1 MAGIRPF
8 FLTGANAKIK
18 VNNVTLAFC
27 TDMSYT
33 ITVNHATP
41 QVLGM
46 YEASSVEPLSYR
58 VTGSFTIIKYTAD
71 ATSDVTGADPA
82 GVSPRGNG
90 LGAWT
95 KEAND
100 VKQFFKG
107 FDIKNGPDARADQ
120 GLNPKELPKAAGFT
134 IEVFQKLESGT
145 RPVAEQNFLDKIT
158 LQARSE
164 VDSIPVAKIRNCRI
178 TEAGFALNKKNVAV
192 QTFKFSALYVD
203 EDTFRADFSGFG
215 QQFA

>member
-1 MAGIRPF
+1 VAGLRPF

-18 VNNVTLAFC
+18 VNNATLAFC
-27 TDMSYT
+27 TDLSYT

-46 YEASSVEPLSYR
+46 YEGSSVEPLSYR

-71 ATSDVTGADPA
+71 AVSDVIGADPA

-90 LGAWT
+90 VGAWT
-95 KEAND
+95 KEENAI
-100 VKQFFKG
+100 KQFIKG

-120 GLNPKELPKAAGFT
+120 SLNPKELSKAAGFT
-134 IEVFQKLESGT
+134 IEVFQKLEAGS
-145 RPVAEQNFLDKIT
+145 AI
-158 LQARSE
+158 
-164 VDSIPVAKIRNCRI
+164 DSIPVAKIRDCRI
-178 TEAGFALNKKNVAV
+178 IEAGFTLNKKNVAM

-203 EDTFRADFSGFG
+203 EDTFRADFSGLG
-215 QQFA
+215 QQFT